1 MEFDSRSVRGRKCVC
16 GRVDSESFRELTESR
31 GTNEDKRYIMHITDI
46 MRGDSPTFS
55 FEFFPPKTPEAAE
68 LLYQTIRDLES
79 YMPHFVSVTYGAGGS
94 TRDLTHDLVE
104 RIQHTTKL
112 DPIPHLTCI
121 CHNEEE
127 VETILLRYARS
138 AIGNILALG
147 GDRPRD
153 IPYDKSRDSFQH
165 AVDLVKFIRRFNE
178 SGAHPDRR
186 GFGIGVAGFPEG
198 HPATP
203 NRLVEMDHLK
213 AKVDAGADYMVTQL
227 FFDNR
232 DFFDFRER
240 CALAGIHVP
249 IIAGIMPITSMSG
262 FKRIAELA
270 GGARFPAKLLRALQ
284 RCENDPERVRR
295 VGVHFALEQCHDLL
309 DNNVAGIHFYTL
321 NRSDATRM
329 IFDSLGIPR
338 RGAHRPL
345 RFSRA
350 TRFASGSQIERPQA
364 RECREASCI
373 LAIEGLSITGPPQ
386 IWWNLRGNARRIWGC
401 PKSAVRFT
409 GSSQPY

>member
-1 MEFDSRSVRGRKCVC
+1 
-16 GRVDSESFRELTESR
+16 
-31 GTNEDKRYIMHITDI
+31 MHITDI
-46 MRGDSPTFS
+46 MQWDSPTFS
-55 FEFFPPKTPEAAE
+55 FEFFPPKTLAAAE
-68 LLYQTIRDLES
+68 ILYQTIRDLES

-121 CHNEEE
+121 CHNEDEIE
-127 VETILLRYARS
+127 AILLRYARS

-165 AVDLVKFIRRFNE
+165 AIDLVKFIRRFNE
-178 SGAHPDRR
+178 SDAHPDRR

-203 NRLVEMDHLK
+203 NRLVEMDHFK
-213 AKVDAGADYMVTQL
+213 AKVDAGADYIVTQL

-240 CALAGIHVP
+240 CALAGIHIP
-249 IIAGIMPITSMSG
+249 IIAGIMPVTSMSG

-270 GGARFPAKLLRALQ
+270 GGARFPARLLRALQ
-284 RCENDPERVRR
+284 RCENDPEGVRR

-321 NRSDATRM
+321 NRSDATSV
-329 IFDSLGIPR
+329 IFDSLGIQPR
-338 RGAHRPL
+338 RSA
-345 RFSRA
+345 
-350 TRFASGSQIERPQA
+350 QA
-364 RECREASCI
+364 PTVQPGED
-373 LAIEGLSITGPPQ
+373 
-386 IWWNLRGNARRIWGC
+386 
-401 PKSAVRFT
+401 VRKRVAN
-409 GSSQPY
+409 